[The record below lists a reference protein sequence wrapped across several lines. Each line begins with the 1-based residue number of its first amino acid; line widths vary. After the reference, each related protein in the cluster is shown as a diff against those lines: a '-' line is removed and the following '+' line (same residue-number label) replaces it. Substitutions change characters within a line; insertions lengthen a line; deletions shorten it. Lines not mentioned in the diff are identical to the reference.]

1 METNQV
7 ANSYDNKERGRRKKQ
22 TNLYNKEPNDEEK
35 KIHVN
40 MMQQGNMILWK
51 DKQVK
56 QK

>member
-56 QK
+56 